1 MFENG
6 RTDLYHKFLVLSSA
20 HVWAIYQISNIYFES
35 FLGYGD
41 QNKLFCYSFSP
52 HFLWDHFNIQVTHL
66 PNFKYLT
73 AWRFRL
79 ADPNQTAKFEN
90 SRFYRS
96 DLVDMKLYWL
106 MKELQA
112 SKDSCVHFVFML
124 TWTPNLKSLSSYQE
138 FTNEYMFLIILR
150 LKIHIILLTKILLRI
165 HNIPCFELPRKIW
178 SVMNHIITGQP
189 FDSRSGLVVFQ
200 IFCGYFR
207 RWTNQSP
214 YIFFNAHL
222 LNLILPQ
229 K

>member
-41 QNKLFCYSFSP
+41 QNKLFCYSFPP

-165 HNIPCFELPRKIW
+165 QETSKKNMVCYESYNYWPAVWFSFWSSRFSDFLWLFSKMNQPITLHFFYRAPPQFDIASKI
-178 SVMNHIITGQP
+178 I
-189 FDSRSGLVVFQ
+189 
-200 IFCGYFR
+200 
-207 RWTNQSP
+207 
-214 YIFFNAHL
+214 
-222 LNLILPQ
+222 LIY
-229 K
+229 